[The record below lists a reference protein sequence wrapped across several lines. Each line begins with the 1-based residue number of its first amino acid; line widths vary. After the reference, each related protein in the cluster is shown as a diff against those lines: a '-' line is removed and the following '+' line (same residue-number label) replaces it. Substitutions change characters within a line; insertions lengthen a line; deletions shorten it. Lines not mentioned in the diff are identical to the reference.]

1 VSGYSGTF
9 RERSEAMAY
18 ENLLKS
24 VEESAQERE
33 QELRE
38 KAQSAVQAISED
50 TQKQATDLQ
59 QSLLAETKKAVAI
72 EKNKRIYLTKGEN
85 KETLI
90 KTKEK
95 IVSKAFRDAEQRLSD
110 MRNDPKYPAIFN
122 KLAREAIE
130 AVGGEKFHIHIDKR
144 DEHLVKRI
152 LSDMNLTGEIIA
164 DLQCSGGLVVSTRNE
179 SVKISNTLES
189 RLERVKERK
198 KLEVYAVMYGD

>member
-1 VSGYSGTF
+1 
-9 RERSEAMAY
+9 MAY

-59 QSLLAETKKAVAI
+59 QSLLAETKKAVVI

-95 IVSKAFRDAEQRLSD
+95 IVSKAFRDAEQRLSNL
-110 MRNDPKYPAIFN
+110 RNDPKYPAIFT

-130 AVGGEKFHIHIDKR
+130 AVGGEKFRIHIDKR

-152 LSDMNLTGEIIA
+152 MSDMNLTAEIIA
-164 DLQCSGGLVVSTRNE
+164 DLQCFGGLVVSTRNE

-189 RLERVKERK
+189 RLERAKERK

>member
-1 VSGYSGTF
+1 
-9 RERSEAMAY
+9 MAY

-33 QELRE
+33 QELIQ
-38 KAQSAVQAISED
+38 KAQIAVQAISQD
-50 TQKQATDLQ
+50 TKNQATEIQ
-59 QSLLAETKKAVAI
+59 QSFLAEAKKAAAV

-85 KETLI
+85 KEALI
-90 KTKEK
+90 KIKER
-95 IVSKAFRDAEQRLSD
+95 IVSKAFHDAEQRLSVL
-110 MRNDPKYPAIFN
+110 RNDLKYSAVFN

-130 AVGGEKFHIHIDKR
+130 SLGGEEFRIHIDKR
-144 DEHLVKRI
+144 DKQLVKRI

-179 SVKISNTLES
+179 SVKISNTFES

-198 KLEVYAVMYGD
+198 KLEVYKVMYGD

>member
-1 VSGYSGTF
+1 
-9 RERSEAMAY
+9 MAY

-95 IVSKAFRDAEQRLSD
+95 IVSKAFRDAEQRLSVL
-110 MRNDPKYPAIFN
+110 RNDPKYPAIFT
-122 KLAREAIE
+122 KLARESIE
-130 AVGGEKFHIHIDKR
+130 AVGGEKFRIHIDKR

-152 LSDMNLTGEIIA
+152 MSDMNLTAEIIA
-164 DLQCSGGLVVSTRNE
+164 DLQCFGGLVVSTRNE

>member
-1 VSGYSGTF
+1 LRRIVTKRG
-9 RERSEAMAY
+9 EAMAY

-24 VEESAQERE
+24 VDESAQERE
-33 QELRE
+33 QELRQ

-50 TQKQATDLQ
+50 TRNQAAEILH
-59 QSLLAETKKAVAI
+59 SLLEESKKAATI

-90 KTKEK
+90 KTKER
-95 IVSKAFRDAEQRLSD
+95 IVSKAFHDAEQRLSAL
-110 MRNDPKYPAIFN
+110 RNDPKYPAIFN

-130 AVGGEKFHIHIDKR
+130 SVGGEKFRIHIDKR
-144 DEHLVKRI
+144 DEQLMKRI

-189 RLERVKERK
+189 RLERAKERK
-198 KLEVYAVMYGD
+198 KLEVYTVMYGD

>member
-1 VSGYSGTF
+1 
-9 RERSEAMAY
+9 MAY

-59 QSLLAETKKAVAI
+59 QSLLAETKKAVVI

-95 IVSKAFRDAEQRLSD
+95 IVSKAFRDAEQRLSNL
-110 MRNDPKYPAIFN
+110 RNDPKYPAIFN

-130 AVGGEKFHIHIDKR
+130 SVGGEKFHIHIDKR

>member
-1 VSGYSGTF
+1 
-9 RERSEAMAY
+9 MAY

-90 KTKEK
+90 KTKET
-95 IVSKAFRDAEQRLSD
+95 IVSKAFRDAEKRLSD
-110 MRNDPKYPAIFN
+110 LRNDPKYPAIFN

-130 AVGGEKFHIHIDKR
+130 AVGGEKFCIHIDKR

-152 LSDMNLTGEIIA
+152 MSDMNLTAEIIA
-164 DLQCSGGLVVSTRNE
+164 DLQCFGGLVVSTRNE

-189 RLERVKERK
+189 RLERAKERK

>member
-1 VSGYSGTF
+1 
-9 RERSEAMAY
+9 MAY

-59 QSLLAETKKAVAI
+59 QSLLAETKKAVVI

-95 IVSKAFRDAEQRLSD
+95 IVSKAFRDAEQRLSNL
-110 MRNDPKYPAIFN
+110 RNDPKYPAIFN

>member
-1 VSGYSGTF
+1 
-9 RERSEAMAY
+9 MAY

-50 TQKQATDLQ
+50 TQKQAAEIQ

-90 KTKEK
+90 KTKER
-95 IVSKAFRDAEQRLSD
+95 IVSKAFHDAEQRLSGL
-110 MRNDPKYPAIFN
+110 RNDPKYPAVFN
-122 KLAREAIE
+122 KLTHEAIE
-130 AVGGEKFHIHIDKR
+130 SVGGEEFRIHIDKR

-152 LSDMNLTGEIIA
+152 MSDMNLTAEIIA
-164 DLQCSGGLVVSTRNE
+164 DLQCFGGLVVSTRNE

-189 RLERVKERK
+189 RLERAKERK

>member
-1 VSGYSGTF
+1 
-9 RERSEAMAY
+9 MAY

-50 TQKQATDLQ
+50 TQNQAAEIQ

-95 IVSKAFRDAEQRLSD
+95 IVSKAFHDAEQRLSGL
-110 MRNDPKYPAIFN
+110 RNDPKYPAVFK
-122 KLAREAIE
+122 KLAHEAIE

-189 RLERVKERK
+189 RLERAKERK
-198 KLEVYAVMYGD
+198 KLEIYAVMYGD

>member
-1 VSGYSGTF
+1 
-9 RERSEAMAY
+9 MAY

-33 QELRE
+33 QDLRQ
-38 KAQSAVQAISED
+38 KAQSTVQAISED
-50 TQKQATDLQ
+50 TRNQAEEIQ
-59 QSLLAETKKAVAI
+59 QSFLAESKMAATI
-72 EKNKRIYLTKGEN
+72 EKNKRIYLTKGEI

-90 KTKEK
+90 KTKER
-95 IVSKAFRDAEQRLSD
+95 IVSKAFQNAEQRLSGL
-110 MRNDPKYPAIFN
+110 RNDPKYPAVFN

-130 AVGGEKFHIHIDKR
+130 SVGREEFRIHIDKR
-144 DEHLVKRI
+144 DEELMKRI

-164 DLQCSGGLVVSTRNE
+164 DLQCSGGLIVSTRNE
-179 SVKISNTLES
+179 SVTISNTLAS

>member
-1 VSGYSGTF
+1 
-9 RERSEAMAY
+9 MAY

-38 KAQSAVQAISED
+38 KAQSTVQAISED
-50 TQKQATDLQ
+50 ITNQAAEIQ
-59 QSLLAETKKAVAI
+59 QSLLEVAKKAASV

-85 KETLI
+85 KEKLI
-90 KTKEK
+90 KTKER
-95 IVSKAFRDAEQRLSD
+95 IVSLAFHDAEQRLSTL
-110 MRNDPKYPAIFN
+110 RNDPKYPAVFN

-130 AVGGEKFHIHIDKR
+130 SLGEEEFRIHIDKR
-144 DEHLVKRI
+144 DEQLMKKS
-152 LSDMNLTGEIIA
+152 LSDMNRTGEIIA

-189 RLERVKERK
+189 RLERAKERK
-198 KLEVYAVMYGD
+198 KLEVYAVMFGD

>member
-1 VSGYSGTF
+1 
-9 RERSEAMAY
+9 MAY

-95 IVSKAFRDAEQRLSD
+95 IVSKAFRDAEQRLSNL
-110 MRNDPKYPAIFN
+110 RNDPKYPAIFN

-130 AVGGEKFHIHIDKR
+130 SVGGEKFHIHIDKR

>member
-1 VSGYSGTF
+1 
-9 RERSEAMAY
+9 MAY

-95 IVSKAFRDAEQRLSD
+95 IVSKAFRDAEQRLSNL
-110 MRNDPKYPAIFN
+110 RNDPKYPAIFN

-130 AVGGEKFHIHIDKR
+130 AVGGEKFRIHIDKR
-144 DEHLVKRI
+144 DEQLVKRI
-152 LSDMNLTGEIIA
+152 LSEMNLTGEIIA

>member
-1 VSGYSGTF
+1 
-9 RERSEAMAY
+9 MAY

-33 QELRE
+33 QELRQ

-50 TQKQATDLQ
+50 TRNQEAEIQL
-59 QSLLAETKKAVAI
+59 SLLEEAKKAASV

-95 IVSKAFRDAEQRLSD
+95 IVSLAFRDAEQRLSTL
-110 MRNDPKYPAIFN
+110 RNDPKYPAVFK

-130 AVGGEKFHIHIDKR
+130 SMGGEEFRIHIDKR
-144 DEHLVKRI
+144 DEQLMKKS
-152 LSDMNLTGEIIA
+152 LSDMNLSGEIIA
-164 DLQCSGGLVVSTRNE
+164 DLHCSGGLVVTTRNE

-189 RLERVKERK
+189 RLERAKERK
-198 KLEVYAVMYGD
+198 KLEVYAVMFGD

>member
-1 VSGYSGTF
+1 
-9 RERSEAMAY
+9 MAY

-33 QELRE
+33 QELRQ
-38 KAQSAVQAISED
+38 KAQSTVQAISED
-50 TQKQATDLQ
+50 TRNQAAEIQ
-59 QSLLAETKKAVAI
+59 QSFLEESKKAAAV

-85 KETLI
+85 KEALI
-90 KTKEK
+90 KTKER
-95 IVSKAFRDAEQRLSD
+95 IVSKAFHDAEQHLSGL
-110 MRNDPKYPAIFN
+110 RNDPKYPAVFN

-130 AVGGEKFHIHIDKR
+130 SVGGEEFRIHIDKR
-144 DEHLVKRI
+144 DEHLMKRI

-198 KLEVYAVMYGD
+198 KLEVYAIMYGD